1 MRQFACGLA
10 RFLKSEDGPTAVGY
24 AVVLALVLVLCIIA
38 VTALG
43 SGASNSFANS
53 ALNTAA
59 GSGMPADPAAPG
71 DGAAQ
76 GMPADPAA
84 PGGDA
89 EPPNSRERA
98 GGAVAKRAAGAAR
111 AHHSSHFVK

>member
-24 AVVLALVLVLCIIA
+24 AVALALVLVLCIIA

-71 DGAAQ
+71 GGAGHGKAKRPHHGKGAGQ
-76 GMPADPAA
+76 PAA
-84 PGGDA
+84 Y
-89 EPPNSRERA
+89 
-98 GGAVAKRAAGAAR
+98 
-111 AHHSSHFVK
+111 